1 VSDPAPILSVVIP
14 AYRAEGHLGR
24 CLDALSAGEQTA
36 EAGRWEVIV
45 VDDLSPDGTAALAEA
60 RGARVVRHEENRG
73 AAAARN
79 TGAAAARGEV
89 LLFVDSDVVPS
100 PGLVAGTLAAFEAAA
115 TVAATGRYEPEPANE
130 TAFAHYKA
138 LWTFWNWEVTGATT
152 GESGH
157 LQGAL
162 AAIRKDVF
170 DAVGGFDE
178 AYQGGNVEDYE
189 LSARLRDAGHRIAFD
204 DRLRGKHHFPGFTT
218 VARNYWDRTRMW
230 VRLRPELKG
239 FSSGQASKRSGVA
252 AVLAASSAAGHLALP
267 VIWPLAPFVAAADV
281 GWLIAASPFLR
292 WVLRERGLRFA
303 LYAAAVHYSLSVVI
317 GAAAAS
323 SPFGAGTRG
332 GG

>member
-1 VSDPAPILSVVIP
+1 MSDSGPLLSIVIP
-14 AYRAEGHLGR
+14 AYRAEAHLGR
-24 CLDALSAGEQTA
+24 CLHALAPGVQTA
-36 EAGRWEVIV
+36 EEGSWEVVV
-45 VDDLSPDGTAALAEA
+45 VDDLSPDRTASLAEDL
-60 RGARVVRHEENRG
+60 GARVVRHAENRG

-79 TGAAAARGEV
+79 SGAAAARGPV

-100 PGLVAGTLAAFEAAA
+100 PGLVAGALAAFDVDG

-138 LWTFWNWEVTGATT
+138 LWTFWSWEQTGAAT

-170 DAVGGFDE
+170 DAIGGFDE

-189 LSARLRDAGHRIAFD
+189 LSARLREAGHRIAFD

-230 VRLRPELKG
+230 LRLSPELKG
-239 FSSGQASKRSGVA
+239 FSSGQASKRSGAA
-252 AVLAASSAAGHLALP
+252 AVLAATSAAGHLALP
-267 VIWPLAPFVAAADV
+267 VLWPLAPVVLAADV
-281 GWLIAASPFLR
+281 GWLIASSPFLR
-292 WVLRERGLRFA
+292 WVRHQRGLRFA
-303 LYAAAVHYSLSVVI
+303 LYAAAVHYSLNVVI

-323 SPFGAGTRG
+323 SPFGKGSRG
-332 GG
+332 

>member
-1 VSDPAPILSVVIP
+1 VTHSGPHLSVVIP
-14 AYRAEGHLGR
+14 AYKAAGHLGR
-24 CLDALSAGEQTA
+24 CLDALSPAVQTA
-36 EAGRWEVIV
+36 EEGRWEVIV
-45 VDDLSPDGTAALAEA
+45 VDDLSPDATAELAEE
-60 RGARVVRHEENRG
+60 RGARVVRHEVNRG

-79 TGAAAARGEV
+79 TGAAAARGEI

-100 PGLVAGTLAAFEAAA
+100 PGLVAGALAAFDGAE
-115 TVAATGRYEPEPANE
+115 VAATGRYEPEPANE

-138 LWTFWNWEVTGATT
+138 LWTFWNWEVTGAAT

-170 DAVGGFDE
+170 DGLGGFDE

-189 LSARLRDAGHRIAFD
+189 LSARLREAGHRIAFD

-230 VRLRPELKG
+230 LRLSPELKG
-239 FSSGQASKRSGVA
+239 FSSGQASRRSGIA

-267 VIWPLAPFVAAADV
+267 VAWPLAPLVAVVDV

-292 WVLRERGLRFA
+292 WVRRERGLRFA
-303 LYAAAVHYSLSVVI
+303 LYAAGVHYSLSVVI

-332 GG
+332 GS